1 MIMYILLLSNNQLNN
16 RILTSVKYGIVDKIY
31 AFFGSVNN
39 CEDKRIGDFVPE
51 IGEERVF
58 RISNISIDAGFL

>member
-1 MIMYILLLSNNQLNN
+1 MNT
-16 RILTSVKYGIVDKIY
+16 RIITSVKYGMVDKIY
-31 AFFGSVNN
+31 AFFGSDNN

-58 RISNISIDAGFL
+58 RISNISIDVGFL

>member
-39 CEDKRIGDFVPE
+39 CADKSIGDFVPE

-58 RISNISIDAGFL
+58 RISNISIDVGFL

>member
-1 MIMYILLLSNNQLNN
+1 M
-16 RILTSVKYGIVDKIY
+16 KYGIVDKIY

-58 RISNISIDAGFL
+58 RISNISIDVGFL

>member
-16 RILTSVKYGIVDKIY
+16 RIPTSVKYGIVDKIY